1 MSVATDLAEIDAA
14 ITENELEAEAADRLR
29 ELVQEGAAIADALE
43 QLRQEAEA
51 ETAPPPPAAPPEP
64 PVGEPTD
71 QQLKALDRETD
82 RHIKKVHEIMGGF
95 VGGFATCSKCD
106 GLGLEQPGP
115 EPRGHEYFKTC
126 DTCSGFGQVLTGSLR
141 EGRNARDC
149 PACGGNGYLE
159 ALGEGGVPL
168 AQGGGSPAASPTPLP
183 PAAVA
188 LEGQHEQQEP
198 GALTFGRP
206 AWMGDPSIG
215 T

>member
-14 ITENELEAEAADRLR
+14 IAENELEETAAERLR
-29 ELVQEGAAIADALE
+29 ELLQEGAELAEALE
-43 QLRQEAEA
+43 LVLKERDGA
-51 ETAPPPPAAPPEP
+51 APPPALPEPPEP

-95 VGGFATCSKCD
+95 VSGFTTCAKCD

-168 AQGGGSPAASPTPLP
+168 AQGGGSPAVSPTPPP
-183 PAAVA
+183 PATAA
-188 LEGQHEQQEP
+188 LEGAAQSE
-198 GALTFGRP
+198 GAGGLTFGRP